1 MNQSSS
7 LGLDTPSS
15 QFILAVNIMF
25 YFIFKAKK
33 IEMRKLLNLIVD
45 SLMDQLEFKQNVK
58 RKTARESV
66 RREEVIAAMV
76 EWLL

>member
-15 QFILAVNIMF
+15 HFILAVNIMF

-33 IEMRKLLNLIVD
+33 IEIRKPLNLTVD
-45 SLMDQLEFKQNVK
+45 SLLDQLESTK
-58 RKTARESV
+58 
-66 RREEVIAAMV
+66 M
-76 EWLL
+76 